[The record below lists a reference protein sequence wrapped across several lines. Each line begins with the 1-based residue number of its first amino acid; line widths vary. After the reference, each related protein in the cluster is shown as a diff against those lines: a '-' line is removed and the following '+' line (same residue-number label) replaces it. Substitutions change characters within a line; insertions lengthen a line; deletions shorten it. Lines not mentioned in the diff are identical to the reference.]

1 MCALDSLSRSRDP
14 GWCVP
19 LDLKEAFLR
28 CLIACEEE
36 SFSSMIESL
45 WGMEV
50 FARDV
55 EVCKEGGFHPGLM
68 ACKGGCFSLI
78 VEGL

>member
-1 MCALDSLSRSRDP
+1 MSF
-14 GWCVP
+14 
-19 LDLKEAFLR
+19 DLTEAFLR
-28 CLIACEEE
+28 DLMACEEE
-36 SFSSMIESL
+36 GFSSMIEGL

-50 FARDV
+50 FARDLQA
-55 EVCKEGGFHPGLM
+55 CKEGGFHPGLM